1 MILAGRRALIGAAIL
16 VLAACIEL
24 GGPTDGVVSITNLR
38 LPYPSV
44 VVGDL
49 MRDSLGNP
57 SPLFLTAFGADGE
70 PLPTE
75 PLTFVALDTTL
86 SVDPD
91 GTVHGLFRD
100 SIGGRVVGGAG
111 SLQTPPNRIIVT
123 IAPTAVTMGPGPTT
137 IQFVNT
143 APDTSATTNWS
154 TPLLLTITGAAGAPA
169 QGYVVTYALV
179 ETPDPV
185 TPGTPTAYISDAGAR
200 TMTRDTTDTRGV
212 ASRIVVLRQGAVAT
226 DIRSGSR
233 IDSVIVRATI
243 KYLGADVPGSPV
255 DFIVPVSL
263 KPPA

>member
-1 MILAGRRALIGAAIL
+1 MILTGRRAAIGAALL

-24 GGPTDGVVSITNLR
+24 GGPKDGVVSITNLR

-57 SPLFLTAFGADGE
+57 SPLSLTAFGADGE

-86 SVDPD
+86 SVDAD

-111 SLQTPPNRIIVT
+111 GLQTPPHRIIVT
-123 IAPTAVTMGPGPTT
+123 IAPTTVAKSPDATT

-154 TPLLLTITGAAGAPA
+154 SPLVLTVTGSAGAAA
-169 QGYVVTYALV
+169 QGFVVTYSLLQ
-179 ETPDPV
+179 TPDAA
-185 TPGTPTAYISDAGAR
+185 TPGTPTAYIGDAVAKP
-200 TMTRDTTDTRGV
+200 MNRDTTDTRGV
-212 ASRIVVLRQGAVAT
+212 ASRIVVLRQAAVAT

-233 IDSVIVRATI
+233 SDSVIVRATVR
-243 KYLGADVPGSPV
+243 YLGADVPGSPV
-255 DFIVPVSL
+255 EFIVPVSL
-263 KPPA
+263 KPPT